1 MCERPKYES
10 VEFLVCSA
18 TSTAFLKLSH
28 TRWGLGLSTLDNP
41 SASTGV
47 SDIDRFLGGGVPRGT
62 LIIVEEAGSERSNF
76 PSYFICMKFLKEGL
90 LNGEHGII
98 LLTEHSAQEYLEAG
112 TRITIDLASY
122 RDSGEL
128 TVIDAFSGYAGL
140 VSQSLGANAD
150 IVVESPTNTTKLFD
164 VLRNLL
170 TSLVEGGYR
179 NRMRLIVDTVSTLV
193 AAAGFQKVW
202 NLWLELE
209 PVHRTTGCTTMG
221 IFYPGMHSPEETES
235 FERLAD
241 GVVEFRGYE
250 PTEERIEEDFLQIK
264 KMRRNTFLRERVPYT
279 RSGWEIVFHQRNQLT
294 KK

>member
-1 MCERPKYES
+1 
-10 VEFLVCSA
+10 
-18 TSTAFLKLSH
+18 
-28 TRWGLGLSTLDNP
+28 LSTLDNP

-62 LIIVEEAGSERSNF
+62 LVIVEESGSERSNF
-76 PSYFICMKFLKEGL
+76 PSYFLSMKFLKEGL
-90 LNGEHGII
+90 LNGERGIV
-98 LLTEHSAQEYLEAG
+98 LLTEHSVQEYLEAG
-112 TRITIDLASY
+112 TLTTIDLASH

-140 VSQSLGANAD
+140 MSQSLETSAD

-164 VLRNLL
+164 ILRNLL
-170 TSLVEGGYR
+170 TVLVEGGYR
-179 NRMRLIVDTVSTLV
+179 NKVRLIVDTVSTLV

-202 NLWLELE
+202 NLWLGLE
-209 PVHRTTGCTTMG
+209 PVHRTTGCITMG
-221 IFYPGMHSPEETES
+221 MLYPGMHSPQETES

-250 PTEERIEEDFLQIK
+250 PTEERIEGDFLQIK
-264 KMRRNTFLRERVPYT
+264 KMRRSTFLRERVPYL

-294 KK
+294 RKY